1 MIEHES
7 CEKLYRE
14 IEGLLNVRDLEH
26 KSSEKYILYSSQI
39 RLRLKQYADE
49 VQQLLHKLR
58 GLSTSMAMYPLLY
71 KICCVPT
78 D

>member
-1 MIEHES
+1 MIEYES

-14 IEGLLNVRDLEH
+14 MEGLLNLRDLEH

-49 VQQLLHKLR
+49 VQQLLNKLR
-58 GLSTSMAMYPLLY
+58 RLSSSMAMYPLLY
-71 KICCVPT
+71 SVTAK
-78 D
+78 